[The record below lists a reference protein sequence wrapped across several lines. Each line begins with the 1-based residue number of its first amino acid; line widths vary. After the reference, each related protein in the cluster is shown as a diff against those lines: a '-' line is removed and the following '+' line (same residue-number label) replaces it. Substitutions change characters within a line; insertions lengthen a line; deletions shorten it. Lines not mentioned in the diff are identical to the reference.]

1 MIKTLRVIFFDL
13 VIISLTG
20 CIATDIKAAQPVKG
34 VFIDF
39 TQTEKVK
46 ARISEKQFR
55 PAYSTLIERAEIA
68 LTEGPFSVMQK
79 KQVPPSGDKHDY
91 MSIGP
96 YWWPDSAKITGQPYI
111 RKDGYI
117 NPEFLDD
124 QTDVTSKN
132 KMFSNV
138 ETLTWATYFSDERK
152 YAEKAVE
159 LLKVW
164 FINPETRMNPNLNYA
179 QGIPGI
185 CDGRGIGIIDWSS
198 VYILVAPI
206 QILDARG
213 FLPPETK
220 QPLFSWFKRYLDWL
234 IDSNFGKEIDNFAKN
249 NHATWFDVQVAGIA
263 LMLGENPIA
272 QTRLEQTKFTRIAT
286 QIEPDGSQPH
296 ELTRTQSL
304 SYTAMNLR
312 GFILLA
318 ILAGHVDVDLW
329 NFRTNDGR
337 SILKAL
343 EFLEPYV
350 LNKREWPF
358 TQISGSVNTYK
369 EIKYLFQIA
378 FNQSGNSHYQTVA
391 EFVEG
396 NQNDLM
402 NLLYPA
408 IKEN

>member
-1 MIKTLRVIFFDL
+1 
-13 VIISLTG
+13 
-20 CIATDIKAAQPVKG
+20 
-34 VFIDF
+34 
-39 TQTEKVK
+39 
-46 ARISEKQFR
+46 
-55 PAYSTLIERAEIA
+55 
-68 LTEGPFSVMQK
+68 
-79 KQVPPSGDKHDY
+79 
-91 MSIGP
+91 
-96 YWWPDSAKITGQPYI
+96 
-111 RKDGYI
+111 
-117 NPEFLDD
+117 
-124 QTDVTSKN
+124 
-132 KMFSNV
+132 
-138 ETLTWATYFSDERK
+138 
-152 YAEKAVE
+152 
-159 LLKVW
+159 
-164 FINPETRMNPNLNYA
+164 MNPNLNYA